1 MIVKVGGCFGSEL
14 PGYHSA
20 GFIVNDRL
28 LLEGGTVTSTFSLRE
43 QAGITDICVS
53 HIHLDHVKELA
64 FFVDNISGR
73 NSRPVVLAGVED
85 VIAGV
90 RRQLFNDQL
99 WPDFSRIP
107 SPEHPLISYR
117 VIPEGRFS
125 RVAGLS
131 VKPVRVNHPVPTT
144 GYIIREPGVTIA
156 YTGDTG
162 PTGAIWRAARGLR
175 DLKAVIVE
183 ASFPNA
189 MEELAIASGHLTP
202 ALLERELA
210 QLRRPEVPVYV
221 VHMKPIYAEQIATEL
236 GYIRDRRIEMMHQGR
251 SYTFRQ

>member
-1 MIVKVGGCFGSEL
+1 MILKVGGCFGSEL

-28 LLEGGTVTSTFSLRE
+28 LLEGGTVTSTFSLQE
-43 QAGITDICVS
+43 QSAITDVCVS

-64 FFVDNISGR
+64 FFADNLSGR
-73 NSRPVVLAGVED
+73 NSHPVVIAGVEE

-90 RRQLFNDQL
+90 RRNLFNDRL

-107 SPEHPLISYR
+107 SPRHPLISYR
-117 VIPEGRFS
+117 VLAEGRYS
-125 RVAGLS
+125 RIAGLS
-131 VKPVRVNHPVPTT
+131 VKPVRVHHPVPTT
-144 GYIIREPGVTIA
+144 GYIIREPGVSIV
-156 YTGDTG
+156 YSGDTG
-162 PTGAIWRAARGLR
+162 PTRAIWRAARGLR

-183 ASFPNA
+183 SSFPNA

-210 QLRRPEVPVYV
+210 HLGRPEVPVYV
-221 VHMKPIYAEQIATEL
+221 VHMKPIHAEQIAADL

-251 SYTFRQ
+251 TYTFSP